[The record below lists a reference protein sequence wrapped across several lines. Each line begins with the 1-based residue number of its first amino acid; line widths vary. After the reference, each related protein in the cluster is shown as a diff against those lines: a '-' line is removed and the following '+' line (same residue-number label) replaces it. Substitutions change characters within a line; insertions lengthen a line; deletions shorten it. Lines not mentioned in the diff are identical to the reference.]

1 MRTPRESAKG
11 IESNDSGE
19 FSPLACSSP
28 TRGVSEPSVRA
39 EWDCATDR
47 SAYAMAMNGNTS
59 PTSRTRATAT
69 AATIRNLLPWRGR
82 IPLNVWSPR
91 ALVY

>member
-1 MRTPRESAKG
+1 MRTPRGEAG
-11 IESNDSGE
+11 DSDKLS
-19 FSPLACSSP
+19 SPVCSST
-28 TRGVSEPSVRA
+28 TRRDSELLVLAWSGPA
-39 EWDCATDR
+39 IDR
-47 SAYAMAMNGNTS
+47 SACAMAMNGNTS
-59 PTSRTRATAT
+59 PTSRTRATVT